1 MENSAKTM
9 DQIVALCK
17 NRGFVYPGSEI
28 YGGLAN
34 SWDYGPLGV
43 EFKNNVKKAW
53 WKKFVQESK
62 YNVGLDSAILMNPQT
77 WVTSGHVGGFSDPL
91 MDCRDCHARHR
102 ADKLIEDAGGHAEG
116 MSFDEMTAYIREH
129 GIACPECGSKN
140 FTDIRKFN
148 LMFKTFM
155 GVTEDAKNEVYLRPE
170 TAQGIFVNYA
180 NIQRTTRRKLPF
192 GVCQI
197 GKSFRNEITPGNFIF
212 RIREFEQM
220 ECEFFCKPD
229 TDLDWFYYWKDYC
242 KNFLLSLGMKEENMR
257 LRDHEKEELSFY
269 SKATTDIEYLFPFGW
284 GELWGIADRTNY
296 DLGRHQEASGKSL
309 EYFDPE
315 TNERYIPYVVE
326 PSLGADRVALAFLCE
341 AYDEEVSG
349 PSAPTIVEYL
359 KERGVRPAMVVDEGG
374 AVVDGV
380 FPGVK
385 QPIAVVGIGEKG
397 FMNVELT
404 ARAAGGHAST
414 PAVPSTLGML
424 CRAVADCEK
433 HQFKAHLTAPV
444 RALFQNV
451 GPYAPF
457 GLRLVF
463 ANLWLFGPLLPLLA
477 GRLGGELGA
486 MMRTTMALTTA
497 QGSKQIN
504 VLPTEASAGVNL
516 RLVNLD
522 TPESAAQHLKDV
534 IRNDK
539 VEVKVTYAQN
549 ASPYAS
555 AEDANWETLA
565 KAVGDTWQGSIVS
578 PYLMMACSDSRHF
591 SAICRD
597 VYKFSAMALS
607 KEQRGLIHNNDE
619 RIPVREIAK
628 TVEFFTRLE
637 QSI

>member
-1 MENSAKTM
+1 MIGWLILAA
-9 DQIVALCK
+9 VLALCAVLCIRAARFK
-17 NRGFVYPGSEI
+17 PEAGAGAAPTPVAVDTEGAVQR
-28 YGGLAN
+28 LAQLVRIPTVSN
-34 SWDYGPLGV
+34 Y
-43 EFKNNVKKAW
+43 
-53 WKKFVQESK
+53 
-62 YNVGLDSAILMNPQT
+62 
-77 WVTSGHVGGFSDPL
+77 
-91 MDCRDCHARHR
+91 
-102 ADKLIEDAGGHAEG
+102 DAEK
-116 MSFDEMTAYIREH
+116 FDETQFEGFREKLRELYPRVH
-129 GIACPECGSKN
+129 AMCPPVRIAHTGMLFHWK
-140 FTDIRKFN
+140 
-148 LMFKTFM
+148 
-155 GVTEDAKNEVYLRPE
+155 
-170 TAQGIFVNYA
+170 
-180 NIQRTTRRKLPF
+180 
-192 GVCQI
+192 
-197 GKSFRNEITPGNFIF
+197 GKSSAAPVVLMAHYDVVPVDEAGWKHPP
-212 RIREFEQM
+212 
-220 ECEFFCKPD
+220 FCGEVFD
-229 TDLDWFYYWKDYC
+229 
-242 KNFLLSLGMKEENMR
+242 
-257 LRDHEKEELSFY
+257 
-269 SKATTDIEYLFPFGW
+269 
-284 GELWGIADRTNY
+284 GELWGRGTLDTKITL
-296 DLGRHQEASGKSL
+296 LGILEAAERLMSEGFVPRNDVYFSFSG
-309 EYFDPE
+309 
-315 TNERYIPYVVE
+315 
-326 PSLGADRVALAFLCE
+326 
-341 AYDEEVSG
+341 DEEVSG
-349 PSAPTIVEYL
+349 PSAPAIVEYL

-444 RALFQNV
+444 RALFQ
-451 GPYAPF
+451 
-457 GLRLVF
+457 
-463 ANLWLFGPLLPLLA
+463 
-477 GRLGGELGA
+477 
-486 MMRTTMALTTA
+486 
-497 QGSKQIN
+497 
-504 VLPTEASAGVNL
+504 
-516 RLVNLD
+516 
-522 TPESAAQHLKDV
+522 
-534 IRNDK
+534 RNDK

>member
-1 MENSAKTM
+1 M
-9 DQIVALCK
+9 
-17 NRGFVYPGSEI
+17 
-28 YGGLAN
+28 
-34 SWDYGPLGV
+34 
-43 EFKNNVKKAW
+43 
-53 WKKFVQESK
+53 
-62 YNVGLDSAILMNPQT
+62 
-77 WVTSGHVGGFSDPL
+77 
-91 MDCRDCHARHR
+91 
-102 ADKLIEDAGGHAEG
+102 
-116 MSFDEMTAYIREH
+116 
-129 GIACPECGSKN
+129 
-140 FTDIRKFN
+140 
-148 LMFKTFM
+148 
-155 GVTEDAKNEVYLRPE
+155 
-170 TAQGIFVNYA
+170 
-180 NIQRTTRRKLPF
+180 
-192 GVCQI
+192 
-197 GKSFRNEITPGNFIF
+197 
-212 RIREFEQM
+212 
-220 ECEFFCKPD
+220 
-229 TDLDWFYYWKDYC
+229 
-242 KNFLLSLGMKEENMR
+242 
-257 LRDHEKEELSFY
+257 
-269 SKATTDIEYLFPFGW
+269 
-284 GELWGIADRTNY
+284 
-296 DLGRHQEASGKSL
+296 
-309 EYFDPE
+309 
-315 TNERYIPYVVE
+315 
-326 PSLGADRVALAFLCE
+326 
-341 AYDEEVSG
+341 
-349 PSAPTIVEYL
+349 
-359 KERGVRPAMVVDEGG
+359 
-374 AVVDGV
+374 
-380 FPGVK
+380 
-385 QPIAVVGIGEKG
+385 
-397 FMNVELT
+397 
-404 ARAAGGHAST
+404 
-414 PAVPSTLGML
+414 
-424 CRAVADCEK
+424 
-433 HQFKAHLTAPV
+433 
-444 RALFQNV
+444 

-486 MMRTTMALTTA
+486 MMRTTMAFTAA

>member
-1 MENSAKTM
+1 MIGWLILAA
-9 DQIVALCK
+9 VLALCAVLCIRAARFK
-17 NRGFVYPGSEI
+17 PEAGAGAAPTPVAVDTEGAVQR
-28 YGGLAN
+28 LAQLVRIPTVSN
-34 SWDYGPLGV
+34 Y
-43 EFKNNVKKAW
+43 
-53 WKKFVQESK
+53 
-62 YNVGLDSAILMNPQT
+62 
-77 WVTSGHVGGFSDPL
+77 
-91 MDCRDCHARHR
+91 
-102 ADKLIEDAGGHAEG
+102 DAEK
-116 MSFDEMTAYIREH
+116 FDETQFEGFREKLRELYPRVH
-129 GIACPECGSKN
+129 EMCPPVRIAH
-140 FTDIRKFN
+140 T
-148 LMFKTFM
+148 
-155 GVTEDAKNEVYLRPE
+155 
-170 TAQGIFVNYA
+170 
-180 NIQRTTRRKLPF
+180 
-192 GVCQI
+192 
-197 GKSFRNEITPGNFIF
+197 
-212 RIREFEQM
+212 
-220 ECEFFCKPD
+220 
-229 TDLDWFYYWKDYC
+229 
-242 KNFLLSLGMKEENMR
+242 
-257 LRDHEKEELSFY
+257 
-269 SKATTDIEYLFPFGW
+269 
-284 GELWGIADRTNY
+284 
-296 DLGRHQEASGKSL
+296 
-309 EYFDPE
+309 
-315 TNERYIPYVVE
+315 
-326 PSLGADRVALAFLCE
+326 
-341 AYDEEVSG
+341 
-349 PSAPTIVEYL
+349 
-359 KERGVRPAMVVDEGG
+359 
-374 AVVDGV
+374 
-380 FPGVK
+380 
-385 QPIAVVGIGEKG
+385 
-397 FMNVELT
+397 
-404 ARAAGGHAST
+404 
-414 PAVPSTLGML
+414 GML

-486 MMRTTMALTTA
+486 MMRTTMAFTTA